1 MIRSSLY
8 ISSDAC
14 VIFLFIS
21 SICPKLRAVP
31 PVAWYVWHVWP
42 DVWIVFVL
50 LVWQIPAGFL
60 KVLSSALFSL
70 LCMPSHC
77 LILFPK
83 VGAIITH
90 LYLLTT
96 LSFTNH
102 RLHLT
107 FIHWFTR
114 SSGALILLEDGWLA
128 IDWSWTTN
136 NDSTEALVV
145 ETRGRFNVSQDNHL
159 PVDSRAISLRS
170 HVKSVGVY
178 IDAILSM
185 AKHIDHSSR
194 SAYLEIRRISW
205 IRHLQTRAATARLMC
220 SFDLS
225 RLDFCIFFFIHWY
238 FFSDQMRRLQRHQ
251 THTAKVGFFGV
262 FFRKKNKHENVRPL
276 LEKIRWLPFKDMIFF
291 FF

>member
-1 MIRSSLY
+1 MRSRRELSYSLFFNFTTMIRSSLY

-31 PVAWYVWHVWP
+31 PVAWYVWHVLP

-50 LVWQIPAGFL
+50 LVWQIPVGFL
-60 KVLSSALFSL
+60 KDLSSALFSL

-96 LSFTNH
+96 LSFTNY

-114 SSGALILLEDGWLA
+114 SSGALILLEDEWLA

-145 ETRGRFNVSQDNHL
+145 GTRGRFNESQDNHL

-225 RLDFCIFFFIHWY
+225 RLDFCISFFIHWY
-238 FFSDQMRRLQRHQ
+238 FFWSNAPSPKTSNSHGKSRIFLD
-251 THTAKVGFFGV
+251 
-262 FFRKKNKHENVRPL
+262 
-276 LEKIRWLPFKDMIFF
+276 FF
-291 FF
+291 FFSAKNKQTWEC

>member
-1 MIRSSLY
+1 M
-8 ISSDAC
+8 
-14 VIFLFIS
+14 
-21 SICPKLRAVP
+21 
-31 PVAWYVWHVWP
+31 
-42 DVWIVFVL
+42 
-50 LVWQIPAGFL
+50 
-60 KVLSSALFSL
+60 
-70 LCMPSHC
+70 
-77 LILFPK
+77 
-83 VGAIITH
+83 
-90 LYLLTT
+90 
-96 LSFTNH
+96 
-102 RLHLT
+102 
-107 FIHWFTR
+107 
-114 SSGALILLEDGWLA
+114 
-128 IDWSWTTN
+128 
-136 NDSTEALVV
+136 
-145 ETRGRFNVSQDNHL
+145 SQDNHL

-225 RLDFCIFFFIHWY
+225 RLDFCIFFFYSLI

-251 THTAKVGFFGV
+251 THTAKVGFFGF

-291 FF
+291 FFFLKISFEH